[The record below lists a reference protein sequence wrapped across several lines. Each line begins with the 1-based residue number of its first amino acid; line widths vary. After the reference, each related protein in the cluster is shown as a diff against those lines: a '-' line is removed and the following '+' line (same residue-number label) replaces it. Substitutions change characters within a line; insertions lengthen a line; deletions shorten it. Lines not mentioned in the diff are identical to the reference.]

1 MGRQRCSTFM
11 ISGGLPSV
19 RGDGD
24 GREKRE
30 KALFENVGRTYQKK
44 KKRGKRSER
53 ENEEL
58 VFSKKNNNNNNI
70 YIN

>member
-44 KKRGKRSER
+44 KNVGREVKERMRSS
-53 ENEEL
+53 
-58 VFSKKNNNNNNI
+58 FFQKKKK
-70 YIN
+70 

>member
-58 VFSKKNNNNNNI
+58 VFSKKK
-70 YIN
+70 